1 METFYRD
8 RPLNFAHRGASHDA
22 PANTLAA
29 FQLAAE
35 MGADGLE
42 LDVHLS
48 RDGELVVIHDFTLQ
62 ATTDG
67 QGRVHDRTLPE
78 LKQLDA
84 GSWFQPQFAGERIPT
99 LQEVIDAVG
108 RRLLLNIEL
117 KAEGWQDNGLAAAV
131 VRSVEDNQLL
141 DRVVLSSFNPLTL
154 WRVRRLNPWVATGL
168 LYSPDMPLA
177 LRRAWARHMI
187 RPSALHPYYPMIDAK
202 FMGWA
207 RERGYRVHTWTVDE
221 PEDMWR
227 MVRLGVDLII
237 TNRPDLLG
245 KVLEAAAATAQPE
258 KRKRRNHGPSRSAD

>member
-1 METFYRD
+1 METFYPD

-48 RDGELVVIHDFTLQ
+48 RDGEPVVIHDFTLEG
-62 ATTDG
+62 TTDG
-67 QGRVHDRTLPE
+67 RGRVSDKTLAE
-78 LKQLDA
+78 LQQLDA
-84 GSWFQPQFAGERIPT
+84 GGWFDAQFAGERIPT
-99 LQEVIDAVG
+99 LQQVIDAVG
-108 RRLLLNIEL
+108 QRLLLNIEL

-141 DRVVLSSFNPLTL
+141 DRVVLSSFNPLLL
-154 WRVRRLNPWVATGL
+154 WRARRLNPWVATGL
-168 LYSPDMPLA
+168 LYSPDMPLV
-177 LRRAWARHMI
+177 LRKAWARHLI
-187 RPSALHPYYPMIDAK
+187 QPGALHPYYRMIDAE
-202 FMGWA
+202 FMRWA
-207 RERGYRVHTWTVDE
+207 RQKGYRVHTWTVDE

-237 TNRPDLLG
+237 SNRPDRLG
-245 KVLEAAAATAQPE
+245 KVLDAASATGQSSE
-258 KRKRRNHGPSRSAD
+258 KRKKAKS

>member
-1 METFYRD
+1 METFYPD

-48 RDGELVVIHDFTLQ
+48 RDGELVVIHDFTLE

-67 QGRVHDRTLPE
+67 QGRVSDRTLAE
-78 LKQLDA
+78 LQQLDA
-84 GSWFQPQFAGERIPT
+84 GGWFDARFAGERIPT
-99 LQEVIDAVG
+99 LQQVIDAVG
-108 RRLLLNIEL
+108 QRLLLNIEL
-117 KAEGWQDNGLAAAV
+117 KADGWQDNGLAAAV

-154 WRVRRLNPWVATGL
+154 WRVRRLNPWVPIGL
-168 LYSPDMPLA
+168 LYSPDMPFV
-177 LRRAWARHMI
+177 LRKAWARHLI
-187 RPSALHPYYPMIDAK
+187 QPRALHPYYPMIDAE
-202 FMGWA
+202 FVRWA

-245 KVLEAAAATAQPE
+245 KVLEAATARHRSQPQE
-258 KRKRRNHGPSRSAD
+258 NERQSDGH

>member
-1 METFYRD
+1 METFYPD
-8 RPLNFAHRGASHDA
+8 RPLNFAHRGASHQA

-48 RDGELVVIHDFTLQ
+48 RDGELVVIHDFTLET
-62 ATTDG
+62 TTDG
-67 QGRVHDRTLPE
+67 QGRVSDWTLPE

-84 GSWFQPQFAGERIPT
+84 GGWFDARFAGERIPT

-108 RRLLLNIEL
+108 QRLLLNIEL
-117 KAEGWQDNGLAAAV
+117 KAAGWQDNGLAAAV

-154 WRVRRLNPWVATGL
+154 WRTRRHNPWIATGL
-168 LYSPDMPLA
+168 LYSPDMPLV
-177 LRRAWARHMI
+177 LRKAWPRHLI
-187 RPSALHPYYPMIDAK
+187 RPSALHPHYPMIDAR
-202 FMGWA
+202 FMRWA
-207 RERGYRVHTWTVDE
+207 HERGYRVHTWTVDE
-221 PEDMWR
+221 PEDMWH
-227 MVRLGVDLII
+227 MVRQGVDLII

-245 KVLEAAAATAQPE
+245 KVLEAASTTHRPQPQKNE
-258 KRKRRNHGPSRSAD
+258 RRHHGR

>member
-1 METFYRD
+1 METFYPGRA
-8 RPLNFAHRGASHDA
+8 LNFAHRGASHQA

-29 FQLAAE
+29 FRLAAE

-48 RDGELVVIHDFTLQ
+48 RDGEPVVIHDFSLE

-67 QGRVHDRTLPE
+67 QGRVSEKTLAE

-84 GSWFQPQFAGERIPT
+84 GGWFDARFSGERIPT

-108 RRLLLNIEL
+108 QRLLLNIEL

-141 DRVVLSSFNPLTL
+141 ERVILSSFNPLTL
-154 WRVRRLNPWVATGL
+154 WHVRRLNPWIATGL
-168 LYSPDMPLA
+168 LYSPDMPLV
-177 LRRAWARHMI
+177 LRKAWPRHLI
-187 RPSALHPYYPMIDAK
+187 RPTALHPYYPMIDAG
-202 FMGWA
+202 FMRWA
-207 RERGYRVHTWTVDE
+207 HERGYRVHTWTVDE

-227 MVRLGVDLII
+227 MVRHGVDLII
-237 TNRPDLLG
+237 TNRPDLLA
-245 KVLEAAAATAQPE
+245 KVLEAAQTTHRHQKTGE
-258 KRKRRNHGPSRSAD
+258 GRHGRS